1 MRKRLNIL
9 VTSGRTAVP
18 GGDKVR
24 ELTNKFKGRTGNE
37 TACQLRDQGHNVTLL
52 TSSPERVPVNLLAD
66 SLTDGLLTIIPFN
79 LYDELMVKMEY
90 AVKNGGFDVIIHS
103 AAVSDY
109 LVRDVFVPASPG
121 EGPNY
126 GDGRVVVK
134 PLPKKGK
141 FGSNHKRLFLE
152 LVPTEKIVDKI
163 RRDWGYKGVLV
174 KFKLEVD
181 LTDSELIDIA
191 RASRAQSDADMIVAN
206 CYEWSSERA
215 YVIGRD
221 GVAKD
226 VKRGQIAS
234 EILRRVA

>member
-1 MRKRLNIL
+1 MKKQLNIL

-37 TACQLRDQGHNVTLL
+37 AACQLRDAGHHVTLL

-66 SLTDGLLTIIPFN
+66 SLTDGSLTVIPFN

-109 LVRDVFVPASPG
+109 KVQDAFIPV
-121 EGPNY
+121 EGPY
-126 GDGRVVVK
+126 FGDGRVVVK
-134 PLPKKGK
+134 PLPKAGK
-141 FGSNHKRLFLE
+141 MKSNHKRLFLE

-163 RRDWGYKGVLV
+163 RRDWEFKGVLV
-174 KFKLEVD
+174 KFKLEVGLQD
-181 LTDSELIDIA
+181 DELIDIA
-191 RASRAQSDADMIVAN
+191 RASRAQSDANMIVAN
-206 CYEWSSERA
+206 CLEWSKDYA
-215 YVIGRD
+215 YVIGHDNVAHMVVRD
-221 GVAKD
+221 
-226 VKRGQIAS
+226 QIAS